1 MGRFVRT
8 GCSALVLLAAGL
20 GFVASAPPA
29 AAGGPITVVVQ
40 TTADGLGP
48 SPRTLRSAANA
59 SGDVLTVDIPPG
71 TYHLSICATA
81 GVDENLNA
89 NGDLDHTSA
98 NSITLRR
105 QGTTGTVVIVQD
117 CPAERVLESVGN
129 VILENVQLRDGLVQ
143 GDGGLVRTTG
153 SFAAT
158 GSRLDGGFTGGDG
171 GAVWAAGSVQL
182 TDSAVHDNQADDH
195 GGGVHAGGF
204 VALTR
209 SAVTGNEANE
219 DGGGIWAQGTGDV
232 SLDRSVVGDDEAN
245 RGGGIFLG
253 GAGTSVVLEDSTV
266 AQNQAFDTG
275 GGIYT
280 AGQVVASQ
288 STLARNEAVGGGGA
302 NVHAGH
308 LDSAESVY
316 ADAFGIGATSCAL
329 TSASTSLGNNFQE
342 GGSSCGLTGSGDV
355 TNGADP
361 GFRPL
366 LRNGGPTVTLGF
378 GPTSVLRDAA
388 SPCASSGTDQRGVT
402 RLLGSGCDTGAVEVQ
417 PCGTFFADVAATHP
431 FCWEIGWMAAAGVT
445 TGFAGPPATFRS
457 ADAVTRQSMAAF
469 LYRLA
474 GSPPFVAPENQT
486 FADVAPPN
494 PFYREVEWLNAAQIS
509 TGFPG
514 NLYKPTAVVTR
525 QSMSAFMY
533 RLAGEPEVGTTGA
546 SFSDVSASHPF
557 FEPIEW
563 MVQQQITTGFPGGTF
578 RPSAPVTR
586 QSMSAFMYR
595 LAPVLVTEVPL

>member
-1 MGRFVRT
+1 MHRFVLV
-8 GCSALVLLAAGL
+8 GCSALVLVAAALGPVALAPS
-20 GFVASAPPA
+20 AS
-29 AAGGPITVVVQ
+29 AGGPITITVQ
-40 TTADGLGP
+40 TTADGLG
-48 SPRTLRSAANA
+48 SNPRTLRSAANA

-81 GVDENLNA
+81 GVDENANA

-117 CPAERVLESVGN
+117 CAGERVLESLGD
-129 VILENVQLRDGLVQ
+129 VILEDVQLRDGLVQ
-143 GDGGLVRTTG
+143 GDGGLVRTSG
-153 SFAAT
+153 SFTAT
-158 GSRLDGGFTGGDG
+158 GSRLEGGLTGGDG

-182 TDSAVHDNQADDH
+182 TDSAVHDNQAIDF

-209 SAVTGNEANE
+209 SAVAGNEANE

-232 SLDRSVVGDDEAN
+232 GLDRSLVGDNEAN
-245 RGGGIFLG
+245 RGGGIYLG
-253 GAGTSVVLEDSTV
+253 GSGTSVVLDDSTV
-266 AQNQAFDTG
+266 AQNQAFETG

-288 STLARNEAVGGGGA
+288 STLARNESNEGGGA

-329 TSASTSLGNNFQE
+329 TSASTSLGENFQE
-342 GGSSCGLTGSGDV
+342 GGSSCGLTGPSDV
-355 TNGADP
+355 ANGADP
-361 GFRPL
+361 SFRPL
-366 LRNGGPTVTLGF
+366 LRNGGPTETLGF
-378 GPTSVLRDAA
+378 GSTSVLRDAA

-402 RLLGSGCDTGAVEVQ
+402 RLLGTGCDTGAVEVQ
-417 PCGTFFADVAATHP
+417 PCGTFFADVASTHP
-431 FCWEIGWMAAAGVT
+431 FCWEIGWMAGAGIT
-445 TGFAGPPATFRS
+445 TGFAGPPATYRS
-457 ADAVTRQSMAAF
+457 ADGVTRQSMAAF

-474 GSPPFVAPENQT
+474 GSPAFVAPENQT

-494 PFYREVEWLNAAQIS
+494 PFYREVEWLNAAEIS
-509 TGFPG
+509 SGFPG
-514 NLYKPTAVVTR
+514 NLYKPTAAVTR

-533 RLAGEPEVGTTGA
+533 RLAGEPDVTTSVA

-563 MVQQQITTGFPGGTF
+563 MVQQQVTTGFLDDSF

-595 LAPVLVTEVPL
+595 LAPVLVTEVPV